1 LEEIVQSWCF
11 GRAAYF
17 IDKILYGAAPGDLPI
32 EFPTKFPLTVNLK
45 TAKELGLTV
54 PPVLLASAGE
64 VIE

>member
-1 LEEIVQSWCF
+1 
-11 GRAAYF
+11 
-17 IDKILYGAAPGDLPI
+17 LPI

-54 PPVLLASAGE
+54 PPSVLSRADE